1 MENIKQIAR
10 RIYNLLKAGLGSQA
24 GEVPAGRFCLPNA
37 QPARRQEIKN
47 KNGGIRMTTKRYFLE
62 HYQNS
67 IWARYLEVK
76 EKDIEKVVGLAGTA
90 YVPKEDIENIELY
103 RIENEF
109 SNEIMDAKDAEN
121 YVFLDIDELTHDE
134 RLYLFEGEFTHL
146 IDLEAVED
154 VDLDRLTDEQYTD
167 LAIEVFT
174 ELEKDIVKKMKEDG
188 IDGKDME
195 WYEIYR
201 WWDGSHWRTELLSHY
216 YADTLKEV
224 TEELEGMEE
233 IDREQYNTGH
243 DTLYKT
249 KDGSKVLVYTSYW
262 QGQGKSIA
270 FLPDDIETVGDAREY
285 VFLQEQKFFG
295 SM

>member
-1 MENIKQIAR
+1 MAK
-10 RIYNLLKAGLGSQA
+10 K
-24 GEVPAGRFCLPNA
+24 
-37 QPARRQEIKN
+37 
-47 KNGGIRMTTKRYFLE
+47 YFLE

-76 EKDIEKVVGLAGTA
+76 EEDIEKVVGLAATV
-90 YVPKEDIENIELY
+90 YVPKDDIENIELY
-103 RIENEF
+103 RIESEL
-109 SNEIMDAKDAEN
+109 SDEIMDAKDAEN

-146 IDLEAVED
+146 IDLEATKD
-154 VDLDRLTDEQYTD
+154 VDLDKLTDEEYTE
-167 LAIEVFT
+167 LAIKVFS
-174 ELEKDIVKKMKEDG
+174 ELEESIVRKMKENG

-201 WWDGSHWRTELLSHY
+201 WWDGNNWRTELLSHY
-216 YADTLKEV
+216 YADTLEKV

-243 DTLYKT
+243 DALYKT
-249 KDGSKVLVYTSYW
+249 KDGTKVLVHTSYW

-270 FLPDDIETVGDAREY
+270 FLPDDIETVEEAREY
-285 VFLQEQKFFG
+285 IHQQEQKNLW
-295 SM
+295 